1 MYLIREFI
9 SRLEARQEKGQ
20 TLIEY
25 ALIIALIVIVVIA
38 AMLLLGPQIA
48 TLYNT
53 ITTTLKNVQFVAVL
67 FADYYLI
74 KPLNLEAL
82 LVLRYM

>member
-1 MYLIREFI
+1 MFYVLKEFL
-9 SRLEARQEKGQ
+9 SRLEARKEKGQ

-53 ITTTLKNVQFVAVL
+53 ITTTLST
-67 FADYYLI
+67 YS
-74 KPLNLEAL
+74 
-82 LVLRYM
+82 

>member
-1 MYLIREFI
+1 MVYLMKEFI
-9 SRLEARQEKGQ
+9 RMLSILGARQEKGQ

-53 ITTTLKNVQFVAVL
+53 ITTCLSNPQACK
-67 FADYYLI
+67 
-74 KPLNLEAL
+74 
-82 LVLRYM
+82 

>member
-1 MYLIREFI
+1 MLYLIKEFI

-53 ITTTLKNVQFVAVL
+53 ITSTL
-67 FADYYLI
+67 AD
-74 KPLNLEAL
+74 
-82 LVLRYM
+82 V

>member
-1 MYLIREFI
+1 MIYLIREFI
-9 SRLEARQEKGQ
+9 NMVKTYGARQEKGQ

-48 TLYNT
+48 NLYNT
-53 ITTTLKNVQFVAVL
+53 ITCTLRTPTNA
-67 FADYYLI
+67 AGC
-74 KPLNLEAL
+74 
-82 LVLRYM
+82 

>member
-1 MYLIREFI
+1 MIYLMKEFLSI
-9 SRLEARQEKGQ
+9 IGQRQEKGQ

-53 ITTTLKNVQFVAVL
+53 ITTTLSEV
-67 FADYYLI
+67 
-74 KPLNLEAL
+74 
-82 LVLRYM
+82 

>member
-1 MYLIREFI
+1 MIYLLREFV

-53 ITTTLKNVQFVAVL
+53 ITTCLTNPNAT
-67 FADYYLI
+67 
-74 KPLNLEAL
+74 NC
-82 LVLRYM
+82 

>member
-1 MYLIREFI
+1 MIYLIREFK
-9 SRLEARQEKGQ
+9 RLFGVRQEKGQ

-48 TLYNT
+48 TLYNR
-53 ITTTLKNVQFVAVL
+53 ITTTLGT
-67 FADYYLI
+67 YSSG
-74 KPLNLEAL
+74 
-82 LVLRYM
+82 

>member
-1 MYLIREFI
+1 MRRKKMVNLVKELI
-9 SRLEARQEKGQ
+9 SWLQTHQEKGQ

-25 ALIIALIVIVVIA
+25 ALIIALIVIVVIG

-53 ITTTLKNVQFVAVL
+53 ITTTLAG
-67 FADYYLI
+67 I
-74 KPLNLEAL
+74 
-82 LVLRYM
+82 

>member
-1 MYLIREFI
+1 MIYILKEFI

-53 ITTTLKNVQFVAVL
+53 ITTCLTAPNST
-67 FADYYLI
+67 
-74 KPLNLEAL
+74 NC
-82 LVLRYM
+82 

>member
-1 MYLIREFI
+1 MIYLMKEFLSI
-9 SRLEARQEKGQ
+9 IGQRQEKGQ

-48 TLYNT
+48 TLYNN
-53 ITTTLKNVQFVAVL
+53 ITTCL
-67 FADYYLI
+67 ADTA
-74 KPLNLEAL
+74 NC
-82 LVLRYM
+82 

>member
-1 MYLIREFI
+1 MREFVRMLRA
-9 SRLEARQEKGQ
+9 SQAQQEKGQ

-53 ITTTLKNVQFVAVL
+53 ITTTLAN
-67 FADYYLI
+67 YS
-74 KPLNLEAL
+74 
-82 LVLRYM
+82 

>member
-1 MYLIREFI
+1 MINLIREFI
-9 SRLEARQEKGQ
+9 RMLEARQEKGQ

-53 ITTTLKNVQFVAVL
+53 ITETLANVNA
-67 FADYYLI
+67 
-74 KPLNLEAL
+74 
-82 LVLRYM
+82 

>member
-1 MYLIREFI
+1 MIYLMQEFLNVL
-9 SRLEARQEKGQ
+9 RVRKANQEKGQ

-48 TLYNT
+48 TLYNS
-53 ITTTLKNVQFVAVL
+53 ITSCLKAPNATNC
-67 FADYYLI
+67 
-74 KPLNLEAL
+74 K
-82 LVLRYM
+82 

>member
-1 MYLIREFI
+1 MLYLLREFI
-9 SRLEARQEKGQ
+9 SRLEARKEKGQ

-53 ITTTLKNVQFVAVL
+53 ITTTLQT
-67 FADYYLI
+67 YS
-74 KPLNLEAL
+74 
-82 LVLRYM
+82 

>member
-1 MYLIREFI
+1 MISLMRELV
-9 SRLEARQEKGQ
+9 SVVKMLAARQEKGQ

-53 ITTTLKNVQFVAVL
+53 ITTCLTTPNAT
-67 FADYYLI
+67 
-74 KPLNLEAL
+74 NC
-82 LVLRYM
+82 

>member
-1 MYLIREFI
+1 MREFI
-9 SRLEARQEKGQ
+9 RMLGARQEKGQ

-53 ITTTLKNVQFVAVL
+53 ITKCLAAPNATNC
-67 FADYYLI
+67 
-74 KPLNLEAL
+74 
-82 LVLRYM
+82 

>member
-1 MYLIREFI
+1 MIYLIREFV
-9 SRLEARQEKGQ
+9 SWVRLYGSRQEKGQ

-53 ITTTLKNVQFVAVL
+53 ITCTLDDPTATC
-67 FADYYLI
+67 
-74 KPLNLEAL
+74 
-82 LVLRYM
+82 

>member
-1 MYLIREFI
+1 MIYLMKEFFRML
-9 SRLEARQEKGQ
+9 SRLGARQEKGQ

-53 ITTTLKNVQFVAVL
+53 ITTTLSEV
-67 FADYYLI
+67 
-74 KPLNLEAL
+74 
-82 LVLRYM
+82 

>member
-1 MYLIREFI
+1 MISILREL
-9 SRLEARQEKGQ
+9 SSWLRGRQEKGQ

-53 ITTTLKNVQFVAVL
+53 ITTTLSEV
-67 FADYYLI
+67 
-74 KPLNLEAL
+74 
-82 LVLRYM
+82 